1 MKKIMSFLLVFIL
14 APVVVGAEN
23 ISPEFQYEQEYNKY
37 QQEIEK
43 NQQLVAEN
51 QQMKEEY
58 EKKLEE
64 YQNQLNKY
72 DQDSAEYDQKLK
84 EYEQAKIEY
93 QKKLDAYN
101 ESLKNLDDVINLAP
115 GGIDTPIAKNLHLPA
130 NGSPVINVYDA
141 NDKLIASKMYD
152 DINSTDYIKATLN
165 VNDNTSI
172 RVDYIY
178 NQGDVKTDVSYHN
191 TTISKIS
198 QTVTLDPSSLMTWGG
213 ITEPQKFY
221 EIFVGPKF
229 GFKFSPIIYDDINNV
244 CFFLVGESA
253 KQSTNPLSL
262 DSIFDVKIQLYDT
275 NNQLVNIEDGFP
287 LQFVNDSFKHVTST
301 IYNHGQKVQRQ
312 TFGYIQATNTTF
324 NPIKSSVIAQNNGIY
339 YPTTTTNNNN
349 NKAGFYLS
357 SGTEYNYTY
366 HEKIIDEESVLYCRG
381 GTLGNYIGESSYVKD
396 YLDYTPVEK
405 PELPIEPR
413 KPVFPT
419 KPEEPK
425 YHVIIDPI
433 PPVRPETVSTGSDNL
448 VITLASTI
456 IIASAI
462 LLYRRTR

>member
-1 MKKIMSFLLVFIL
+1 MKKIMYFLLVFIL
-14 APVVVGAEN
+14 APVVVGANN

-64 YQNQLNKY
+64 YQNQLNQY
-72 DQDSAEYDQKLK
+72 DQDSAEYDQKK
-84 EYEQAKIEY
+84 AEYEQAKIEY

-101 ESLKNLDDVINLAP
+101 ESLKNLDDVINLVP

-130 NGSPVINVYDA
+130 NGSFTINVYDA

-152 DINSTDYIKATLN
+152 DINSTDYIKVCLKSIN
-165 VNDNTSI
+165 KSI

-178 NQGDVKTDVSYHN
+178 NQGEVKTDATYHN

-198 QTVTLDPSSLMTWGG
+198 QTVTLDPSSSVTYKDGTTGHYDAYTIL
-213 ITEPQKFY
+213 
-221 EIFVGPKF
+221 VGPKF
-229 GFKFSPIIYDDINNV
+229 GYKFAPRWVYWDDGR
-244 CFFLVGESA
+244 FREGENI
-253 KQSTNPLSL
+253 TNSDPLSL
-262 DSIFDVKIQLYDT
+262 DSVFNTKIQLYDT
-275 NNQLVNIEDGFP
+275 NNQLINIEDGFP
-287 LQFVNDSFKHVTST
+287 LQFVNDSFKNFTST
-301 IYNHGQKVQRQ
+301 INYNGRKAQRE
-312 TFGYIQATNTTF
+312 TFGYISATNATF
-324 NPIKSSVIAQNNGIY
+324 NPIKSSVIAQNKGIY

-349 NKAGFYLS
+349 NKAGFYIS
-357 SGTEYNYTY
+357 SGTEFNYTY
-366 HEKIIDEESVLYCRG
+366 HEKVTDDISLP
-381 GTLGNYIGESSYVKD
+381 NYIGESSYVKD

-448 VITLASTI
+448 VITLALTI
-456 IIASAI
+456 IIASSI